1 MLRAQSTHAHARAI
15 GQLGDWACPTLKHAR
30 ALRAACTRHR
40 LTAQCHRLCDCV
52 PARILAGACHSSTLP
67 PSPAARFPRP
77 TRTRLFSRMCP
88 LALGEPEEL
97 TPPVPHL
104 AHAAPLPG
112 APAPAPALR
121 GAFLQKSKMLELT
134 YNVLPDATL
143 ASQLRL
149 TRELANLEVALIKPM
164 LEVRQTA
171 PASNRRVPQALR
183 SSTHILTRAFAPS
196 QNDPRRTTTL
206 HKRRPQRPHA
216 LVLATILYTRKY
228 ARAVR
233 NPTPFAHA
241 TVQHAL
247 VAARRAG
254 ARTRRRVRA
263 LYTRRPPRRR
273 AQFTGQRHHTIENAL
288 MTPIELA
295 ASICV
300 GSVPLQQTAEMN
312 SCLALS

>member
-1 MLRAQSTHAHARAI
+1 
-15 GQLGDWACPTLKHAR
+15 
-30 ALRAACTRHR
+30 
-40 LTAQCHRLCDCV
+40 
-52 PARILAGACHSSTLP
+52 
-67 PSPAARFPRP
+67 
-77 TRTRLFSRMCP
+77 MCP

-121 GAFLQKSKMLELT
+121 GTFLQKSKMLELT

-228 ARAVR
+228 TKMREPYVIR
-233 NPTPFAHA
+233 HLSRTPRCS
-241 TVQHAL
+241 T
-247 VAARRAG
+247 
-254 ARTRRRVRA
+254 RTRRRVWA

>member
-1 MLRAQSTHAHARAI
+1 
-15 GQLGDWACPTLKHAR
+15 
-30 ALRAACTRHR
+30 
-40 LTAQCHRLCDCV
+40 
-52 PARILAGACHSSTLP
+52 
-67 PSPAARFPRP
+67 
-77 TRTRLFSRMCP
+77 MCP

-121 GAFLQKSKMLELT
+121 GTFLQKSKMLELT

-228 ARAVR
+228 TKMREPYVIRHLSRTPRCSTRSLRRDAQARARAV
-233 NPTPFAHA
+233 AYGCCI
-241 TVQHAL
+241 QD
-247 VAARRAG
+247 ARRGGGHNLQGSAITPS
-254 ARTRRRVRA
+254 RT
-263 LYTRRPPRRR
+263 L
-273 AQFTGQRHHTIENAL
+273 
-288 MTPIELA
+288 
-295 ASICV
+295 
-300 GSVPLQQTAEMN
+300 
-312 SCLALS
+312 